1 MDYHEALRM
10 LGQYYYHEHGANSYA
25 RTSEEFRIV
34 AKVVE
39 AFDIL
44 KNEINRDYETQ
55 NTLSFLPHEQIFLLE
70 ELGIKL

>member
-1 MDYHEALRM
+1 MDYHKALRM

-25 RTSEEFRIV
+25 RTSEEFRTI

-44 KNEINRDYETQ
+44 KNKMNRDDETQ
-55 NTLSFLPHEQIFLLE
+55 NLTLEQISLLE